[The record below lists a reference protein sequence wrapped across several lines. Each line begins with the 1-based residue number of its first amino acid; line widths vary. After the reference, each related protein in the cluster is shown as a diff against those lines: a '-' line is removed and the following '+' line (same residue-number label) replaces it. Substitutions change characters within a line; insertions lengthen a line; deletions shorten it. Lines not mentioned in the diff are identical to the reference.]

1 MLRVTCL
8 ALAGLFVAGTAFASQ
23 PFTATL
29 GTPVAKE
36 QEVIIDTNAFRCE
49 GTTCLLVTDSADY
62 AYDLSVCRKLSQK
75 TGSAITAFGTAKK
88 SFDAGRLAK
97 CNAK

>member
-36 QEVIIDTNAFRCE
+36 QEVIIDTIAFRCE
-49 GTTCLLVTDSADY
+49 GTTCSVVTDSPEA
-62 AYDLSVCRKLSQK
+62 AYDISVCRKLSHK
-75 TGSAITAFGTAKK
+75 TGSAITAFGTARK
-88 SFDAGRLAK
+88 SFDADQLAK